1 MTSFAKIDVKEI
13 KSNVL
18 RSKFSEAEIEKLADL
33 ILESGGILKPLIL
46 KQNEI
51 DSYTVLDGHL
61 EYHAAV
67 RAREKNPRQGETVNA
82 FVISSKNEAV
92 TQKQIQALSDSNRL
106 SDNLSE
112 QNLEVPKSTDQGNN
126 SDWITSFEMR
136 LSEIRETLFQTKRDH
151 EYRFIQIDK
160 NFQEKQQLDLLDLL
174 NTSEKQVLIDQLSR
188 YGIQKSKIE
197 AIYNARNQKE
207 HKKFDSYQDV
217 VKVTKGL
224 GADGMLGLVDV
235 WARANKTAQ

>member
-1 MTSFAKIDVKEI
+1 MTSFAKVDVKEI

-18 RSKFSEAEIEKLADL
+18 RSNFSEAEIEKLADL

-51 DSYTVLDGHL
+51 DSYLVLDGHL
-61 EYHAAV
+61 EYYAAV
-67 RAREKNPRQGETVNA
+67 RAREKNPQQGETVNA

-92 TQKQIQALSDSNRL
+92 IQKQIQVLNDSNKLSDDSNQQ
-106 SDNLSE
+106 SST
-112 QNLEVPKSTDQGNN
+112 VPKSTNQERN

-136 LSEIRETLFQTKRDH
+136 LSEIREILFQTKRDH

-160 NFQEKQQLDLLDLL
+160 NFQEKQKLDLLDLL
-174 NTSEKQVLIDQLSR
+174 NTLEKQVLIEQLSR
-188 YGIQKSKIE
+188 YGIQKDKIE

-224 GADGMLGLVDV
+224 GAGGMLGLVDV

>member
-1 MTSFAKIDVKEI
+1 MTSFAKVDVKEI
-13 KSNVL
+13 KSDVL
-18 RSKFSEAEIEKLADL
+18 RSKFSEAEIEKLAGL
-33 ILESGGILKPLIL
+33 ILESGGILKPLVL
-46 KQNEI
+46 KQDEI

-67 RAREKNPRQGETVNA
+67 RAREKNPQQGETVNA

-92 TQKQIQALSDSNRL
+92 IQKQIQALNDSNKP
-106 SDNLSE
+106 SDDSSH
-112 QNLEVPKSTDQGNN
+112 QSSTVPKSTDQGRN

-136 LSEIRETLFQTKRDH
+136 LSEIREILFQTKRDH

-174 NTSEKQVLIDQLSR
+174 NTLEKQVLIDQLSR
-188 YGIQKSKIE
+188 YGTPKSKIE

-217 VKVTKGL
+217 AKVTKGL
-224 GADGMLGLVDV
+224 SADGMLRLVDT
-235 WARANKTAQ
+235 WARVNKIAQ